1 MLIYAVILAGDI
13 FLLYFIATNE
23 PQGVG
28 YLTLA
33 VVAVVGLLLAHQVWM
48 QFRDLRAPLTESEG
62 VVQKKWSR
70 AELLIVWHSYYVAVD
85 RRVFRLQPEDHVMVE
100 EDTYVKIVH
109 FPRTLSVV
117 SIEQVG
123 ASARPQAE

>member
-13 FLLYFIATNE
+13 FLLYFIASHG

-28 YLTLA
+28 YVTLA

-48 QFRDLRAPLTESEG
+48 QLRDLRAPLTESEG
-62 VVQKKWSR
+62 VVRKKWSR
-70 AELLIVWHSYYVAVD
+70 AELLFVWHSYYVAVD
-85 RRVFRLQPEDHVMVE
+85 RRMFRLQPEDHVMVDE
-100 EDTYVKIVH
+100 EMYVKIVH

-117 SIEQVG
+117 SIQQVR
-123 ASARPQAE
+123 ASPGPPAE